1 MEVIHVKKVLALI
14 LALAVMLTLLAGCG
28 SSSEE
33 TTAESPAE
41 VSETT
46 SETTETSQEPEET
59 PAESEST
66 PAEETESAEEVST
79 EEETAEDLGPY
90 EPDPAVLPLT
100 DEEGASLSLFVDL
113 PGYMS
118 MFNVNTYDDVVA
130 CQYAEE
136 ITGVDIEYT
145 IVNNE
150 TLSTQFTLMVASGLM
165 TDLIAGGSQQ
175 YTSTSAMIEDG
186 AAIDLMEYA
195 DLLPNYFK
203 ALEYYPE
210 YKTSAISEEGQMPE
224 VITISDDYMVSGGL
238 QIRAD
243 WLEKLDMEI
252 PTTYDEIHD
261 VLTAFKNEFGADR
274 PLLLIGSTQM
284 TGSALVGGMG
294 SVGFD
299 PDTAHNMFV
308 VDGVVQNGFLADGYK
323 EYMEMIAQWYSEG
336 LIASDFATES
346 NDPFTSNADRYI
358 QGGNAGIWSAQ
369 SDNMD
374 SNMLSGQSLDP
385 DYKIVA
391 MAQPVKEEGELFHFG
406 DDPTRSNAMG
416 KNIAISENCEDIEL
430 ACAYLDFWFTAE
442 GQVLANYGVEG
453 VSFEYNAD
461 GEPEYTDAV
470 LNNPDFPM
478 ISFAQTYYTPAC
490 VATLSDYD
498 RVFDAYSEANLSAM
512 ELWTS
517 TQDNLYTMPANVELN
532 YDESNE
538 YSELWT
544 DIATYASTEVFK
556 FVMGEYNFDSDWDN
570 FINQLLSMG
579 LEECIEI
586 YQGAYDRYAEAYG
599 I

>member
-14 LALAVMLTLLAGCG
+14 LALAMMLTLLAGCG

-59 PAESEST
+59 PAESESA

-79 EEETAEDLGPY
+79 EEETAEDLRPY

-100 DEEGASLSLFVDL
+100 DEEGASLSLFVEL

-145 IVNNE
+145 IVNSE

-195 DLLPNYFK
+195 DLLPNYFE

-224 VITISDDYMVSGGL
+224 VITISDESMVTGGL

-274 PLLLIGSTQM
+274 PLLLTGSTQM

-406 DDPTRSNAMG
+406 DDPTSSNVMG

>member
-224 VITISDDYMVSGGL
+224 VIAISDDYMVSGGL

>member
-14 LALAVMLTLLAGCG
+14 LALAMMLTLLAGCG

-224 VITISDDYMVSGGL
+224 VIAISDDYMVSGGL

-274 PLLLIGSTQM
+274 PLLLTGSTQM

-406 DDPTRSNAMG
+406 DDPTSSNAMG

>member
-14 LALAVMLTLLAGCG
+14 LALAMMLTLLAGCG

-59 PAESEST
+59 PAESESA

-79 EEETAEDLGPY
+79 EEETAEDLRPY

-100 DEEGASLSLFVDL
+100 DEEGASLSLFVEL

-145 IVNNE
+145 IVNSE

-224 VITISDDYMVSGGL
+224 VITISDESMVTGGL

-274 PLLLIGSTQM
+274 PLLLTGSTQM

-406 DDPTRSNAMG
+406 DDPTSSNVMG